1 MPALLG
7 KDLITTANLVSST
20 GVENSFSSS
29 SKHLDEDL
37 TKLFDE
43 ILLQVFPRN
52 LDDVSKDTSTAGRL
66 ITWSDVNETHPSPY
80 SFNNSEFASRSPKQ
94 EEHLAKIFDEILRQV
109 FSNDPKYLTKEGPRT
124 AEEPARQ
131 KDLNESKYMPMGTS
145 LPSGVAALLLCMGF
159 SIWGMLRLSNLLQ
172 AKHPA
177 GGSAGPISYH
187 IAEKTD
193 KEPSLFNRDLS
204 DQLTTAGKKIFG
216 KEISRRLVAIR
227 DAHNEG
233 LPCRQML
240 SFLQKNIVIATI
252 AVASVLLVTV
262 FVVFVLVTYLR
273 RKQPRCPPANT
284 TYNIFIM
291 NGKGWWHK
299 PEERLL
305 RKFAGKQK
313 HLKCNSC
320 V

>member
-1 MPALLG
+1 MSDTVFFSFVLFLG
-7 KDLITTANLVSST
+7 SPWSIEPHSISVTE

-94 EEHLAKIFDEILRQV
+94 EEHLAKIFD
-109 FSNDPKYLTKEGPRT
+109 
-124 AEEPARQ
+124 
-131 KDLNESKYMPMGTS
+131 
-145 LPSGVAALLLCMGF
+145 
-159 SIWGMLRLSNLLQ
+159 
-172 AKHPA
+172 
-177 GGSAGPISYH
+177 H

>member
-1 MPALLG
+1 MSDTVFFSFVLFLG
-7 KDLITTANLVSST
+7 SPWSIEPHSISVTE

-66 ITWSDVNETHPSPY
+66 ITWSDVNESKY
-80 SFNNSEFASRSPKQ
+80 LSMDSECVCFHR
-94 EEHLAKIFDEILRQV
+94 LCCIGYEILRQV

-131 KDLNESKYMPMGTS
+131 KDLNE
-145 LPSGVAALLLCMGF
+145 
-159 SIWGMLRLSNLLQ
+159 N
-172 AKHPA
+172 
-177 GGSAGPISYH
+177 H

-204 DQLTTAGKKIFG
+204 DQLTTADTHTD
-216 KEISRRLVAIR
+216 LVSSCL